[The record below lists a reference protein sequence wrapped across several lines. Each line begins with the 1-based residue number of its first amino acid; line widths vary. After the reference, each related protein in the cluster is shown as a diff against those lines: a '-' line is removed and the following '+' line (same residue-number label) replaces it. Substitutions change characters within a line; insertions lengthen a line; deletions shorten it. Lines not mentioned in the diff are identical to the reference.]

1 MLVLSRRLGERIVID
16 GEIIVTVVAVQGNK
30 VRLSIVAPEDVRV
43 DRQEVHERRLE
54 FADAPGRLEIET
66 HVQSVLGGRVR
77 DFCLLVRE
85 GGLVL
90 HGYARAY
97 YAKQLAQHA
106 VMEATDLPILA
117 NEIAVA

>member
-54 FADAPGRLEIET
+54 FADAPGRLEAVPLTWGET
-66 HVQSVLGGRVR
+66 EFG
-77 DFCLLVRE
+77 
-85 GGLVL
+85 
-90 HGYARAY
+90 
-97 YAKQLAQHA
+97 
-106 VMEATDLPILA
+106 
-117 NEIAVA
+117 